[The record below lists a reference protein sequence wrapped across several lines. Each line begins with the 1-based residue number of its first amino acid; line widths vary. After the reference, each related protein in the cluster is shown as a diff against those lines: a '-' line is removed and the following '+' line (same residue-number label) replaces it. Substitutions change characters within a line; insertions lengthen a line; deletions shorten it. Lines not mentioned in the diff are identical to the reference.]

1 MTATR
6 VISDDTG
13 ESLTLILHL
22 QSFLINIQT
31 GGYFG
36 FYWWSDEV
44 KILLNMTIL
53 TNITD
58 ESHPQIF
65 PQEKI
70 LNDSLRVK
78 TLQRFI
84 LFSYQT
90 ETGKTLTDLEM

>member
-1 MTATR
+1 MSKFCSITATL
-6 VISDDTG
+6 VISDKTG
-13 ESLTLILHL
+13 ESLSLILHL
-22 QSFLINIQT
+22 QSLIINIQT

-44 KILLNMTIL
+44 KMLLNMTIL

-70 LNDSLRVK
+70 LNDPPGVE
-78 TLQRFI
+78 TLQGLILVFI
-84 LFSYQT
+84 RPRL
-90 ETGKTLTDLEM
+90 